1 MLQEIALIAPIAF
14 GLCTGVAL
22 AQPSPSTS
30 STTTY
35 HSIAVGDT
43 NVFYRAAGP
52 RDAPTLL
59 LLHGYPSSSRMF
71 DTLIPLLADRY
82 HIVAPDYPG
91 FGHSDAPPPS
101 TFAYTFDQ
109 LADVVG
115 ELTEALALD
124 TYALYLQDY
133 GGPVGF
139 RLALAHPERVK
150 AFVIQNA
157 VAYEE
162 GLGPAWEIRRA
173 YWKDRAAY
181 EDKVIPGFMSFAGA
195 RERHIG
201 SSPHPERY
209 NPDTWTD
216 EFAQLSRPGQAQIQA
231 DLFYDYQSNVAS
243 YPKWKLGC
251 VNTSRQ
257 CWWSGAG
264 TIRRSPLPARR
275 LTSATCPTRR
285 STSWTPAI
293 LRSTKK
299 STKSL
304 ISCVDFSRNSTSA
317 LRRAL
322 AYCPQ
327 TRRRLERP
335 AQGFHVRF
343 APRKARAGALG
354 STSLGIAGTLLLDVL
369 NKPLD
374 STFVVIEEVEMENWG
389 WGGLP
394 VEQYRR
400 QRALKSS

>member
-243 YPKWKLGC
+243 YPKWQAWMREHKPPMLVVWGRYDP
-251 VNTSRQ
+251 S
-257 CWWSGAG
+257 
-264 TIRRSPLPARR
+264 
-275 LTSATCPTRR
+275 
-285 STSWTPAI
+285 
-293 LRSTKK
+293 
-299 STKSL
+299 
-304 ISCVDFSRNSTSA
+304 
-317 LRRAL
+317 
-322 AYCPQ
+322 
-327 TRRRLERP
+327 
-335 AQGFHVRF
+335 F
-343 APRKARAGALG
+343 AVAGAEAYKRDVPDAEVHILDAGHFALDEKVDEIADLMRRFLAKQHLG
-354 STSLGIAGTLLLDVL
+354 
-369 NKPLD
+369 P
-374 STFVVIEEVEMENWG
+374 
-389 WGGLP
+389 P
-394 VEQYRR
+394 
-400 QRALKSS
+400 